1 MRQMFTAPLKDT
13 SRESIDAAYREI
25 WNAGTA
31 MGFTAMREDGVV
43 KRDQKGNLHLDVPM
57 YTSEGDKIII
67 PERA

>member
-13 SRESIDAAYREI
+13 SKESIEAAYREI

-43 KRDQKGNLHLDVPM
+43 KRDNKGTLHLDVPM
-57 YTSEGDKIII
+57 YTAEEIELIV
-67 PERA
+67 